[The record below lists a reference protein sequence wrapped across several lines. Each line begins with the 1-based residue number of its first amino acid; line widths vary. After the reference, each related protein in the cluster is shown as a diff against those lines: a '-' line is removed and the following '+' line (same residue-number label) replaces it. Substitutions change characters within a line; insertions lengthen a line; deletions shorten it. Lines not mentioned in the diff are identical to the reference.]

1 MNRKRILTAVLL
13 LVSLCA
19 SAQDKIQLQKLQM
32 AEWVIMNLYVDNV
45 DEDKIVEGAIRGMLS
60 QLDPHSS
67 YSTKEEMLAMQEP
80 LNGNFEGIGVEFNI
94 KDDTLLVIQPVLGGP
109 SEKVG
114 IQAGDRIV
122 SVNNEPIAGVKKK
135 KEEIMRLLRGPKGT
149 KVTLGVVRLGYN
161 EQLTFVVERDKIPVK
176 SVIAT
181 YMIRPGVGYI
191 RISNFGATTHQE
203 FVESLQKLQNEGMK
217 CLILD
222 LQDNGGG

>member
-19 SAQDKIQLQKLQM
+19 TAQDKLQMQKLQM
-32 AEWVIMNLYVDNV
+32 AEWVIMNLYVDTV
-45 DEDKIVEGAIRGMLS
+45 KEDKIVEGAIRGMLS

-122 SVNNEPIAGVKKK
+122 SVNSEPIAGVKKK
-135 KEEIMRLLRGPKGT
+135 K
-149 KVTLGVVRLGYN
+149 
-161 EQLTFVVERDKIPVK
+161 D
-176 SVIAT
+176 
-181 YMIRPGVGYI
+181 
-191 RISNFGATTHQE
+191 
-203 FVESLQKLQNEGMK
+203 
-217 CLILD
+217 
-222 LQDNGGG
+222 